1 MSEPV
6 RLSDKCRI
14 RKGFMISIGS
24 FLVISLSLL
33 CIQAGLRVAKPSDV
47 TSDQNVEA
55 MRVNED
61 WVNENLYRVEFY
73 LDNGDGTYDV
83 YLLSV
88 EEPEEETFDEL
99 KQTFITTP
107 YSNYNSFHLADGV
120 NCQGMVCYIARW
132 CELNN
137 VDFEVQY
144 TPVHTYIIVDYQDA
158 SYKFDFTKEPT
169 ITEV

>member
-1 MSEPV
+1 
-6 RLSDKCRI
+6 
-14 RKGFMISIGS
+14 MISIGS

-33 CIQAGLRVAKPSDV
+33 CIQTGSNVAESSAALSSQNIESVRVSK
-47 TSDQNVEA
+47 
-55 MRVNED
+55 D
-61 WVNENLYRVEFY
+61 WINENLYRVEFY
-73 LDNGDGTYDV
+73 LDNGDGIYDV
-83 YLLSV
+83 YLLNV
-88 EEPEEETFDEL
+88 EEPKEETFEEL

-120 NCQGMVCYIARW
+120 NCQGMVCYVARW

-144 TPVHTYIIVDYQDA
+144 TPVHTYIIVDYQGG